1 MKCARSTRPRPW
13 GPAVIVLVAGLFG
26 AFCLEPGLVRT
37 ARAGGEP
44 PPSEPTA
51 ITRLAFQ
58 GITPEVAGT
67 LRASLVDVL
76 KNKGFSV
83 LRPDEFENRL
93 VGESRLLGCT
103 TPSCYSRLAQV
114 LSVRRVIEGEVQR
127 LELSTFS
134 IRLQIRDLFTGRL
147 SAPPVQERCNVCSN
161 DDVRD
166 MVARAA
172 ETLVQMAPA
181 ASPQSIEKA
190 TPTSGILVLESDPQN
205 AEVIIDGQPRP
216 ERTPASFLLAPGV
229 HDLRL
234 QGPGYRPTRQ
244 QVEIPPGQ
252 QVPIKL
258 VLSQL
263 PKRRPWL
270 TALSVIGA
278 VGTVGLAIGT
288 GVLFYMNGKPVV
300 TADCPDK
307 ADVMF
312 RCPQKY
318 DNIGAGVGAAVGTGL
333 LLAGTSIALY
343 MDHAAP
349 RRARVID
356 PTETTESAGTADPAP
371 AATPEQQ
378 QPADPA
384 AAPPAKGEPAAPAP
398 GPAPAPPAQLQA
410 PAPIQAAR

>member
-1 MKCARSTRPRPW
+1 MKCARSTRLRPW
-13 GPAVIVLVAGLFG
+13 APAVIVLVAGLCG
-26 AFCLEPGLVRT
+26 AFCLEPGFVRP
-37 ARAGGEP
+37 ACAGGEP

-51 ITRLAFQ
+51 ITRLSFQ
-58 GITPEVAGT
+58 GITPEVAAN

-76 KNKGFSV
+76 KRTGFSV
-83 LRPDEFENRL
+83 LRPDEVENRL
-93 VGESRLLGCT
+93 VSESRLLGCT

-134 IRLQIRDLFTGRL
+134 IKLQIRDLFTGRM

-166 MVARAA
+166 MVTRAA
-172 ETLVQMAPA
+172 ETMVQMAPA
-181 ASPQSIEKA
+181 SSPQSIEKA

-205 AEVIIDGQPRP
+205 AEVVIDGQPRP

-307 ADVMF
+307 ADIMF

-318 DNIGAGVGAAVGTGL
+318 DNVGAGVGAAIGTGL
-333 LLAGTSIALY
+333 LLVGTSIAFY

-349 RRARVID
+349 RRARAID
-356 PTETTESAGTADPAP
+356 PTETIEPGTTDPVP
-371 AATPEQQ
+371 AATPEQ
-378 QPADPA
+378 PAAPA
-384 AAPPAKGEPAAPAP
+384 AAPPAKSEPAAPAP
-398 GPAPAPPAQLQA
+398 PIQA
-410 PAPIQAAR
+410 PALIQAPAAR